1 MKLVNKLENKDCRS
15 TFEESIRQ
23 EQLENLA
30 SVKQKLKQNIQEIKK
45 TVPPIVSLKNGVTY
59 RQLKK

>member
-1 MKLVNKLENKDCRS
+1 MKLVDKLENKDCRS

-30 SVKQKLKQNIQEIKK
+30 SVKQKLKQNIRDIKK
-45 TVPPIVSLKNGVTY
+45 SIPPIASLKNGVTY
-59 RQLKK
+59 RQLNK